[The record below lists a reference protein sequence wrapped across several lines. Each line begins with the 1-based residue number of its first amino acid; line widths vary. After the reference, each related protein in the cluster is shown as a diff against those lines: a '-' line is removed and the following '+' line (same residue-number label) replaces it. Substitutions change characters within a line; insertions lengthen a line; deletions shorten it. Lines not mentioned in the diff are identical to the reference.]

1 MRGKLVTGPIIHIV
15 IVLTILVMLLGCGAK
30 LKSDRTGN
38 SPPVINDVIVPEQ
51 VVVELKAEGHDIDG
65 DKLTYLWEVDRG
77 EIDSKTKRTV
87 KWKLPSDARS
97 ATFTV
102 YASDGVNESVSM
114 TRTIK
119 VNLKNVA
126 PVIKRIIV
134 PESVIAGS
142 TIQLQAE
149 VIDPD
154 GDSFTFNWS
163 TEVGPLSLTDS
174 ETPKWTAPVEGAVV
188 PVELSVSDGINEPTV
203 KSTTI
208 SVVGFPLIV
217 AGEQA
222 AGIRLGDP
230 FEKVKAL
237 YGEPDPF
244 HGDIS
249 FFSYHSM
256 RVSGSIDG
264 INLVESLFV
273 GKPNKSKTAG
283 GVGIGS
289 DREQVEKEF
298 GPAEEIK
305 EDEDRIVHW
314 YWKKGISFDYGED
327 SKVKSIH
334 ILKPHRW
341 R

>member
-1 MRGKLVTGPIIHIV
+1 MKR
-15 IVLTILVMLLGCGAK
+15 IVLQWVIMFAVSAIFLGCGIK
-30 LKSDRTGN
+30 TKDDSKSNT
-38 SPPVINDVIVPEQ
+38 PPVLSEIIVPEQ
-51 VVVELKAEGHDIDG
+51 VVVELKATGHDVDG
-65 DKLTYLWEVDRG
+65 DKLSYIWEVDQG
-77 EIDSKTKRTV
+77 ELDSTTKHTV

-102 YASDGVNESVSM
+102 YASDGVNESVPM

-163 TEVGPLSLTDS
+163 TEVGPLSSTDS
-174 ETPKWTAPVEGAVV
+174 ETPTWTAPVEGAVV